1 MAKQKEKSEFE
12 KSLDKDIIVAFNHIS
27 KEYTLYKNDQERFK
41 ALLKKPKNAK
51 IKRALNDVSFQLKR
65 GESIGIIGDNGAGKS
80 TLLKM
85 ITGVTFPD
93 EGEVYVGGTV
103 AALLELTAG
112 FVPEMTGREN
122 IYLKGYILGLED
134 DYIKV
139 IEERI
144 VDFAELDVYI
154 DQPVRTYSSGMK
166 MRLGFAINVNI
177 DPDILVID
185 EALSVGDA
193 AFRKKC
199 RQRIAEIMAA
209 GTTILYVSHH
219 PETVA
224 EICNRAIYLRK
235 GTILYDGTVEEAFEI
250 YGRDKEEDRKK
261 KEAKRQAK
269 KDKELAELKDIEKK
283 LEKVNNQA
291 VKK

>member
-41 ALLKKPKNAK
+41 ALFKKPKNAK

-177 DPDILVID
+177 DPDLLVID